1 MKMIKGYYAGAET
14 KETKRTGVAVGAF
27 LLGIGFGVNLGL
39 ILTLIRGAV

>member
-1 MKMIKGYYAGAET
+1 MKQIKGYYAGAET
-14 KETKRTGVAVGAF
+14 KRAAFAVGAF

>member
-1 MKMIKGYYAGAET
+1 MKQIKGYYAGAET
-14 KETKRTGVAVGAF
+14 KRAGVAVGAF

>member
-1 MKMIKGYYAGAET
+1 MKQIRGYYAGAET
-14 KETKRTGVAVGAF
+14 KRTGGFAVGAF